1 MLKGSLPKCQMKKE
15 QNWYRKRIANVTE
28 NAKYLHGIA
37 CHLLNTTQD
46 CKRSAE
52 NVLLKTKRM
61 RNIAVTMCSLA
72 ALHTSAETATTE
84 DNVRT
89 LLCRF
94 TAKNVDLQRNANDGW
109 CSATH
114 QKPGTNITKMYFYG
128 IFFGCPLCL
137 CISCPAGGCFVS
149 GTQRRALW
157 WLSVWGWGAS

>member
-1 MLKGSLPKCQMKKE
+1 MYEDVKRFASEVPNEKKE

-61 RNIAVTMCSLA
+61 RNITVTMCSLA

-114 QKPGTNITKMYFYG
+114 QKPSIVVWE
-128 IFFGCPLCL
+128 
-137 CISCPAGGCFVS
+137 A
-149 GTQRRALW
+149 RARAEGKRPW
-157 WLSVWGWGAS
+157 CAIAAEMSFA

>member
-1 MLKGSLPKCQMKKE
+1 MYEDVKRFASEVPNEKKE
-15 QNWYRKRIANVTE
+15 QNWYRKRITNVTE

-37 CHLLNTTQD
+37 CHLLNTAQD

-61 RNIAVTMCSLA
+61 RNITVTMCSLA

-114 QKPGTNITKMYFYG
+114 QQPSIVVWE
-128 IFFGCPLCL
+128 
-137 CISCPAGGCFVS
+137 A
-149 GTQRRALW
+149 RARAEGKRPW
-157 WLSVWGWGAS
+157 CAIAAETSFA